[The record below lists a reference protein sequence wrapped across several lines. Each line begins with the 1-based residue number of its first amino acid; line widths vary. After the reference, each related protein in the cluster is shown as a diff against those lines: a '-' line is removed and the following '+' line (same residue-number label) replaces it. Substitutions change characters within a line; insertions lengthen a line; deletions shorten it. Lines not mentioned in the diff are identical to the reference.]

1 MTDTTET
8 TAETAV
14 DNTTAE
20 TATPANAT
28 ETTSTADATAGTTS
42 TAGSSATAADA
53 AGGEETAAAPKTASH
68 DNEPNPKLRAFMNS
82 GWADSERQDVTLSD
96 VGEWAAKR
104 RDALSRAFP
113 GERLVIPAG
122 TYKVRSNDTDFVF
135 RPHTD
140 YVWLAGDQTSDAV
153 LVLEPNGTSGHDSV
167 LYFRPRSDRSEG
179 EEFWRDRMYGE
190 LWAGRRPSLTE
201 TAKEYGIETRHVDRL
216 ADALKGDVPTRVR
229 RGEHESIASLLSG
242 AKTDSDRDRELAAT
256 LSELRLVKDPFEIE
270 QLRNAVA
277 ITHRGFSDVLA
288 EMDKVREYGERWIEG
303 TFWRRARAEGN
314 DVGYTSIAAAGPHA
328 TTLHWI
334 ENDGPVVD
342 GTLMLL
348 DMGVENRQL
357 YTADITR
364 TLPVSGEF
372 TPRQRELYQ
381 LVLDAQNA
389 GIDSLKPGVTFRTA
403 HEAAMKVIV
412 YGLEAMELLPVS
424 AEEALDPESM
434 LYQRYTLHGVSHML
448 GLDVHDCSA
457 AREEKY
463 RKGDL
468 QAGYVL
474 TVEPG
479 LYFQADDL
487 TVPEDLRG
495 IGIRIEDDIL
505 ITESGAEN
513 LSEAMPRDVEALQN
527 WMSS

>member
-1 MTDTTET
+1 MTDTTE
-8 TAETAV
+8 
-14 DNTTAE
+14 
-20 TATPANAT
+20 
-28 ETTSTADATAGTTS
+28 S
-42 TAGSSATAADA
+42 TAADNTESENAGSVNAPTAGAEDA
-53 AGGEETAAAPKTASH
+53 ATDTVEPKTASH
-68 DNEPNPKLRAFMNS
+68 DNEPNPKLRAYMNS
-82 GWADSERQDVTLSD
+82 GWADSERHDVTLSD
-96 VGEWAAKR
+96 VGVWAAKR
-104 RDALSRAFP
+104 RDALSQAFP

-122 TYKVRSNDTDFVF
+122 TYKVRSNDTDYVF

-140 YVWLAGDQTSDAV
+140 YVWLAGDKTSDAV

-167 LYFRPRSDRSEG
+167 LYFRPRADRSEG

-201 TAKEYGIETRHVDRL
+201 TAKEFGIETRHIDRL
-216 ADALKGDVPTRVR
+216 ADSLKGDVPTRVR
-229 RGEHESIASLLSG
+229 RDEDRSIASLLSG
-242 AKTDSDRDRELAAT
+242 VTTDDLRDKELAAT
-256 LSELRLVKDPFEIE
+256 LSELRLVKDPYELE
-270 QLRNAVA
+270 QLRDAVG

-288 EMDKVREYGERWIEG
+288 EMDKVRQYGERWIEG

-364 TLPVSGEF
+364 TLPVNGEF
-372 TPRQRELYQ
+372 TPRQRDLYQ

-389 GIDSLKPGVTFRTA
+389 GIAALRPGATFRA
-403 HEAAMKVIV
+403 GHQAAMEVIV
-412 YGLEAMELLPVS
+412 HGLDAMELLPVT
-424 AEEALDPESM
+424 AEEALDPASM

-448 GLDVHDCSA
+448 GLDVHDCAS

-463 RKGDL
+463 RKGPL
-468 QAGYVL
+468 QTGYVL

-495 IGIRIEDDIL
+495 IGIRIEDDVL
-505 ITESGAEN
+505 ITDDGAEN
-513 LSEAMPRDVEALQN
+513 LSEDIPRTIEGLQN
-527 WMSS
+527 WMAS

>member
-8 TAETAV
+8 TAA
-14 DNTTAE
+14 AE
-20 TATPANAT
+20 
-28 ETTSTADATAGTTS
+28 
-42 TAGSSATAADA
+42 
-53 AGGEETAAAPKTASH
+53 AAPKTASH
-68 DNEPNPKLRAFMNS
+68 DNDPSPKLREFMNS
-82 GWADSERQDVTLSD
+82 GWADSERHDVALRD
-96 VGEWAAKR
+96 VGVWAAKR
-104 RDALSRAFP
+104 RDALSQAFP

-122 TYKVRSNDTDFVF
+122 TYKVRSNDTDYVF

-140 YVWLAGDQTSDAV
+140 YVWLTGSQTSDAV
-153 LVLEPNGTSGHDSV
+153 LVLEPNGTSGHDAV
-167 LYFRPRSDRSEG
+167 LYFRPRADRAQG

-201 TAKEYGIETRHVDRL
+201 TAKEFGLETRHVDQL

-229 RGEHESIASLLSG
+229 RDEDESIASLLTG
-242 AKTDSDRDRELAAT
+242 ARIDQLKDGELAAT
-256 LSELRLVKDPFEIE
+256 LSELRLVKDAYELD
-270 QLRNAVA
+270 QLRDAVA

-288 EMDKVREYGERWIEG
+288 EMDKVRQYGERWIEG

-334 ENDGPVVD
+334 ENDGPVND

-364 TLPVSGEF
+364 TLPVNGEF
-372 TPRQRELYQ
+372 TPRQRDLYQ

-389 GIDSLKPGVTFRTA
+389 GIEALKPGAGFRA
-403 HEAAMKVIV
+403 GHEAAMKVIV
-412 YGLEAMELLPVS
+412 HGLDAMELLPVP
-424 AEEALDPESM
+424 AEEALDPENR

-448 GLDVHDCSA
+448 GLDVHDCASA
-457 AREEKY
+457 RNENY
-463 RKGDL
+463 RQGTVET
-468 QAGYVL
+468 GHVL

-505 ITESGAEN
+505 ITDNGAEN
-513 LSEAMPRDVEALQN
+513 LSEDMPRTIEGLQN
-527 WMSS
+527 WMAS

>member
-1 MTDTTET
+1 MTDTTE
-8 TAETAV
+8 A
-14 DNTTAE
+14 
-20 TATPANAT
+20 
-28 ETTSTADATAGTTS
+28 
-42 TAGSSATAADA
+42 AADA
-53 AGGEETAAAPKTASH
+53 AAAPKTASH
-68 DNEPNPKLRAFMNS
+68 DNEPSPKLRAFMNS
-82 GWADSERQDVTLSD
+82 GWADSERHDLSLRD
-96 VGEWAAKR
+96 VGVWAAKR
-104 RDALSRAFP
+104 RDALSQAFP

-122 TYKVRSNDTDFVF
+122 TYKVRSNDTDYVF

-140 YVWLAGDQTSDAV
+140 YVWLTGNQTSDAV
-153 LVLEPNGTSGHDSV
+153 LVLEPNGTTGHDAV
-167 LYFRPRSDRSEG
+167 LYFRPRADRSQG

-201 TAKEYGIETRHVDRL
+201 TAKEFGIETRHVDQL
-216 ADALKGDVPTRVR
+216 ADALKSDVPTRVR
-229 RGEHESIASLLSG
+229 RDEDESIASLLTG
-242 AKTDSDRDRELAAT
+242 ARIDQLKDGELAAT
-256 LSELRLVKDPFEIE
+256 LSELRLVKDAYELE
-270 QLRNAVA
+270 QLRDAVA

-288 EMDKVREYGERWIEG
+288 EMDKVRQYGERWIEG

-334 ENDGPVVD
+334 ENDGPVND

-364 TLPVSGEF
+364 TLPVGGEF
-372 TPRQRELYQ
+372 TPRQRDLYQ

-389 GIDSLKPGVTFRTA
+389 GIAALTPGAGFRA
-403 HEAAMKVIV
+403 GHEAAMEIIV
-412 YGLEAMELLPVS
+412 RGLDAMELLPVS
-424 AEEALDPESM
+424 AEEALDPESR

-457 AREEKY
+457 ARSEAY
-463 RKGDL
+463 RQGTVEP
-468 QAGYVL
+468 GYVL

-479 LYFQADDL
+479 LYFQSDDL

-505 ITESGAEN
+505 ITDGAPEN
-513 LSEAMPRDVEALQN
+513 LSEAMPRTVEGIQD
-527 WMSS
+527 WMAS

>member
-8 TAETAV
+8 TAAENSSLENGTLETAGA
-14 DNTTAE
+14 AE
-20 TATPANAT
+20 N
-28 ETTSTADATAGTTS
+28 
-42 TAGSSATAADA
+42 
-53 AGGEETAAAPKTASH
+53 AAPKTASH

-96 VGEWAAKR
+96 VGVWAAKR
-104 RDALSRAFP
+104 RDALSQAFP

-122 TYKVRSNDTDFVF
+122 TYKVRSNDTDYVF

-167 LYFRPRSDRSEG
+167 LYFRPRADRSEG

-201 TAKEYGIETRHVDRL
+201 TAKEFGLETRHVDRL

-229 RGEHESIASLLSG
+229 RDEDESIASLLTG
-242 AKTDSDRDRELAAT
+242 VKTDDLRDNELATT
-256 LSELRLVKDPFEIE
+256 LSELRLVKDPFELE
-270 QLRNAVA
+270 QLRDAVA

-288 EMDKVREYGERWIEG
+288 EMDKVRQYGERWIEG

-348 DMGVENRQL
+348 DMGVENRRL

-364 TLPVSGEF
+364 TLPVNGEF
-372 TPRQRELYQ
+372 TPRQRDLYQ

-389 GIDSLKPGVTFRTA
+389 GIAAVKPGAAFRAA
-403 HEAAMKVIV
+403 HEAAMEVIV
-412 YGLEAMELLPVS
+412 HGLDAMDLLPVS
-424 AEEALDPESM
+424 AEEALDPESR

-448 GLDVHDCSA
+448 GLDVHDCASA
-457 AREEKY
+457 RDETY
-463 RKGDL
+463 RKGPL
-468 QAGYVL
+468 QSGYVL

-505 ITESGAEN
+505 VTESGPEN
-513 LSEAMPRDVEALQN
+513 LSEAMPRTIDSIQT

>member
-1 MTDTTET
+1 MTDTTES
-8 TAETAV
+8 
-14 DNTTAE
+14 
-20 TATPANAT
+20 TATQ
-28 ETTSTADATAGTTS
+28 D
-42 TAGSSATAADA
+42 
-53 AGGEETAAAPKTASH
+53 AAPKTASH
-68 DNEPNPKLRAFMNS
+68 DNEPSAKLRAFMNS
-82 GWADSERQDVTLSD
+82 GWADSERTDLSLSD
-96 VGEWAAKR
+96 VGVWAAKR
-104 RDALSRAFP
+104 RDALSQAFP

-140 YVWLAGDQTSDAV
+140 YVWLTGNQTSDAV
-153 LVLEPNGTSGHDSV
+153 LVLEPNGTTGHDSV
-167 LYFRPRSDRSEG
+167 LYFRPRADRAQG

-201 TAKEYGIETRHVDRL
+201 TAKEFGIETRHVDQL

-229 RGEHESIASLLSG
+229 RGEDQSIAALLSG
-242 AKTDSDRDRELAAT
+242 ARTEDPKDKDLAAT
-256 LSELRLVKDPFEIE
+256 LSELRLVKDAYELE
-270 QLRNAVA
+270 QLRDAVG

-288 EMDKVREYGERWIEG
+288 EMDKVRQYGERWIEG

-334 ENDGPVVD
+334 ENDGRVND

-372 TPRQRELYQ
+372 TPRQRDLYQ

-389 GIDSLKPGVTFRTA
+389 GIAALTPGANFRA
-403 HEAAMKVIV
+403 GHEAAMEVIV
-412 YGLEAMELLPVS
+412 HGLDAMELLPVP
-424 AEEALDPESM
+424 AEEALDPESR

-457 AREEKY
+457 AREENY
-463 RKGDL
+463 RKGRV
-468 QAGYVL
+468 QPGYVL

-479 LYFQADDL
+479 LYFQSDDL

-505 ITESGAEN
+505 ITDGTPEN
-513 LSEAMPRDVEALQN
+513 LSEAMPRTVEGIQD
-527 WMSS
+527 WMAS

>member
-1 MTDTTET
+1 MTENTAETTET
-8 TAETAV
+8 T
-14 DNTTAE
+14 D
-20 TATPANAT
+20 
-28 ETTSTADATAGTTS
+28 
-42 TAGSSATAADA
+42 
-53 AGGEETAAAPKTASH
+53 AAAPKTASH
-68 DNEPNPKLRAFMNS
+68 DNEPSPKLRAFMNS
-82 GWADSERQDVTLSD
+82 GWADSERHDLELSD
-96 VGEWAAKR
+96 VGVWAAKR
-104 RDALSRAFP
+104 RDALSQAFP

-122 TYKVRSNDTDFVF
+122 TYKVRSNDTDYVF

-140 YVWLAGDQTSDAV
+140 YVWLTGNQTSDAV
-153 LVLEPNGTSGHDSV
+153 LVLEPNGTTGHDAV
-167 LYFRPRSDRSEG
+167 LYFRPRADRAQG

-201 TAKEYGIETRHVDRL
+201 TAKEFGLETRHVDQL

-229 RGEHESIASLLSG
+229 RDEDESIAALLSG
-242 AKTDSDRDRELAAT
+242 ARTDQLKDGEFAAT
-256 LSELRLVKDPFEIE
+256 LSELRLVKDAYELD
-270 QLRNAVA
+270 QLRDAVA

-288 EMDKVREYGERWIEG
+288 EMDKVRQYGERWIEG

-334 ENDGPVVD
+334 ENDGPVND

-372 TPRQRELYQ
+372 TPRQRDLYQ

-389 GIDSLKPGVTFRTA
+389 GIDALKPGAAFRA
-403 HEAAMKVIV
+403 GHEAAMEVIV
-412 YGLEAMELLPVS
+412 RGLDAMELLPVS
-424 AEEALDPESM
+424 AEEALDPQSR

-448 GLDVHDCSA
+448 GLDVHDCASA
-457 AREEKY
+457 RNETY
-463 RKGDL
+463 RQGAV
-468 QAGYVL
+468 QPGYVL

-479 LYFQADDL
+479 LYFQSDDL

-495 IGIRIEDDIL
+495 IGIRIEDDVL
-505 ITESGAEN
+505 ITADGAEN
-513 LSEAMPRDVEALQN
+513 LSDAMPRTVEGLQS
-527 WMSS
+527 WMAS

>member
-1 MTDTTET
+1 MTET
-8 TAETAV
+8 TESS
-14 DNTTAE
+14 
-20 TATPANAT
+20 TPK
-28 ETTSTADATAGTTS
+28 TST
-42 TAGSSATAADA
+42 
-53 AGGEETAAAPKTASH
+53 H
-68 DNEPNPKLRAFMNS
+68 DTEPSPKLREFMNS
-82 GWADSERQDVTLSD
+82 GWGDSERADVTLSD
-96 VGEWAAKR
+96 VGVWAAKR
-104 RDALSRAFP
+104 RDALSQAFP

-122 TYKVRSNDTDFVF
+122 TYKVRSYDTDFVF

-140 YVWLAGDQTSDAV
+140 YVWLTGNQTSDAV
-153 LVLEPNGTSGHDSV
+153 LVLEPNGTSGHDPV
-167 LYFRPRSDRSEG
+167 LYFRPRSDRSAG
-179 EEFWRDRMYGE
+179 EEFWRDRTYGE
-190 LWAGRRPSLTE
+190 LWSGRRPSLAE
-201 TAKEYGIETRHVDRL
+201 TSKEFGIETRHIDRL
-216 ADALKGDVPTRVR
+216 ADALKGDVQTRVR
-229 RGEHESIASLLSG
+229 RDEDVSIASLLSG
-242 AKTDSDRDRELAAT
+242 AKTDDQKDQELAAT
-256 LSELRLVKDPFEIE
+256 LSELRLVKDAFELE
-270 QLRNAVA
+270 QLRDAVA
-277 ITHRGFSDVLA
+277 ITHRGFSDVIA
-288 EMDKVREYGERWIEG
+288 EMDKVRQYGERWIEG

-314 DVGYTSIAAAGPHA
+314 DVGYSSIAAAGPHA

-389 GIDSLKPGVTFRTA
+389 GIASLKPGVTFRTA
-403 HEAAMKVIV
+403 HFAAIEVLV
-412 YGLEAMELLPVS
+412 RGLDAMDLLPVS

-448 GLDVHDCSA
+448 GLDVHDCA
-457 AREEKY
+457 QARTEIY
-463 RKGDL
+463 RQGPLKT
-468 QAGYVL
+468 GYVL

-479 LYFQADDL
+479 LYFQPDDL

-505 ITESGAEN
+505 ITETGAEN
-513 LSEAMPRDVEALQN
+513 LSEAMPRTPEALQS
-527 WMSS
+527 WMAS

>member
-1 MTDTTET
+1 MTDNAAET
-8 TAETAV
+8 T
-14 DNTTAE
+14 DPTT
-20 TATPANAT
+20 
-28 ETTSTADATAGTTS
+28 
-42 TAGSSATAADA
+42 
-53 AGGEETAAAPKTASH
+53 PKTASH
-68 DNEPNPKLRAFMNS
+68 DNEPSPKLRAFMNS
-82 GWADSERQDVTLSD
+82 GWADSERHDLSLSD
-96 VGEWAAKR
+96 VGVWAAKR
-104 RDALSRAFP
+104 RDALSQAFP
-113 GERLVIPAG
+113 GERLVVPAG
-122 TYKVRSNDTDFVF
+122 TYKVRSNDTDYVF

-140 YVWLAGDQTSDAV
+140 YVWLTGDQTSDAV
-153 LVLEPNGTSGHDSV
+153 LVLEPNGTTGHDSV
-167 LYFRPRSDRSEG
+167 LYFRPRADRAQG

-201 TAKEYGIETRHVDRL
+201 TAKEFGIETRHVDRL

-229 RGEHESIASLLSG
+229 RGEDESLSALLGG
-242 AKTDSDRDRELAAT
+242 ARTEQLKDGEFAAT
-256 LSELRLVKDPFEIE
+256 LSELRLVKDAYELE
-270 QLRNAVA
+270 QLRDAVA

-288 EMDKVREYGERWIEG
+288 EMDKVRQYGERWIEG

-334 ENDGPVVD
+334 ENDGPVTD

-364 TLPVSGEF
+364 TLPVNGEF
-372 TPRQRELYQ
+372 TPRQRDLYQ

-389 GIDSLKPGVTFRTA
+389 GIAALTPGAAFRA
-403 HEAAMKVIV
+403 GHGAAMEVIV
-412 YGLEAMELLPVS
+412 RGLDAMELLPVS
-424 AEEALDPESM
+424 AEEALDPQSR

-448 GLDVHDCSA
+448 GLDVHDCAS

-463 RKGDL
+463 RKGPV
-468 QAGYVL
+468 QPGHVL

-505 ITESGAEN
+505 ITDGTPEN
-513 LSEAMPRDVEALQN
+513 LSEAMPRTIEGIQN
-527 WMSS
+527 WMAS

>member
-1 MTDTTET
+1 MTESTE
-8 TAETAV
+8 
-14 DNTTAE
+14 N
-20 TATPANAT
+20 
-28 ETTSTADATAGTTS
+28 
-42 TAGSSATAADA
+42 
-53 AGGEETAAAPKTASH
+53 APKTATH
-68 DNEPNPKLRAFMNS
+68 DNEPQEKLRQFMNS
-82 GWADSERQDVTLSD
+82 GWGDIERADVTLSD
-96 VGEWAAKR
+96 VGTWAAKR
-104 RDALSRAFP
+104 RDALSQVFP

-122 TYKVRSNDTDFVF
+122 TYKVRSNDTDYVF

-140 YVWLAGDQTSDAV
+140 YVWLVGDQTSDAV

-167 LYFRPRSDRSEG
+167 LYFRPRADRAEG

-201 TAKEYGIETRHVDRL
+201 TAREFGIETRHVDQL
-216 ADALKGDVPTRVR
+216 AGVLKSDVPTRVR
-229 RGEHESIASLLSG
+229 RGEESSIKSLLSG
-242 AKTDSDRDRELAAT
+242 LGTDAERDAELAFT
-256 LSELRLVKDPFEIE
+256 LSELRLVKDAFELE
-270 QLRNAVA
+270 QLRDACA
-277 ITHRGFSDVLA
+277 ITHRGFSDVLSD
-288 EMDKVREYGERWIEG
+288 MDQVRKYGERWIEG

-334 ENDGPVVD
+334 ENDGPVND

-348 DMGVENRQL
+348 DMGVENRNL

-364 TLPVSGEF
+364 TFPISGEF

-389 GIDSLKPGVTFRTA
+389 GIAALRPAVPFRSG
-403 HEAAMKVIV
+403 HNAAIEVLV
-412 YGLEAMELLPVS
+412 RGLEQMELLPVS
-424 AEEALDPESM
+424 ADEALDPSSGI
-434 LYQRYTLHGVSHML
+434 YQRYTLHGVSHML
-448 GLDVHDCSA
+448 GLDVHDCSS
-457 AREEKY
+457 ARNDKY
-463 RKGDL
+463 VKGNVE
-468 QAGYVL
+468 AGYVL

-479 LYFQADDL
+479 LYFQAEDL

-505 ITESGAEN
+505 ITKTGTEN
-513 LSEAMPRDVEALQN
+513 LSGAMPRDVEALQS

>member
-1 MTDTTET
+1 MSESTDK
-8 TAETAV
+8 
-14 DNTTAE
+14 
-20 TATPANAT
+20 
-28 ETTSTADATAGTTS
+28 
-42 TAGSSATAADA
+42 
-53 AGGEETAAAPKTASH
+53 APKTATH
-68 DNEPNPKLRAFMNS
+68 DSPSGEKLREFMNS
-82 GWADSERQDVTLSD
+82 GWGSIERDDVTLSD
-96 VGEWAAKR
+96 VGTWAAKR
-104 RDALSRAFP
+104 RDALSQAFP

-122 TYKVRSNDTDFVF
+122 TFKVRSNDTDYAF

-140 YVWLAGDQTSDAV
+140 YVWLVGDQTSDAV

-201 TAKEYGIETRHVDRL
+201 TAKEFGIETRHVDAL
-216 ADALKGDVPTRVR
+216 ADVLKSDVPTRVR
-229 RGEHESIASLLSG
+229 RGEDSSIASLLSG
-242 AKTDSDRDRELAAT
+242 TKTDADRDGELAFT
-256 LSELRLVKDPFEIE
+256 LSELRLVKDAFEIE
-270 QLRNAVA
+270 QLREACA

-288 EMDKVREYGERWIEG
+288 DMDSVRKYGERWIEG

-334 ENDGPVVD
+334 ENDGTVD
-342 GTLMLL
+342 NGHLMLL
-348 DMGVENRQL
+348 DMGVENRNL

-364 TLPVSGEF
+364 TLPINGQF

-389 GIDSLKPGVTFRTA
+389 GINALKPGVAFRA
-403 HEAAMKVIV
+403 GHEASIEVIV
-412 YGLEAMELLPVS
+412 RGLEAMELLPVS
-424 AEEALDPESM
+424 ADEALDPNSGI
-434 LYQRYTLHGVSHML
+434 YQRYTLHGVSHML
-448 GLDVHDCSA
+448 GIDVHDCAA
-457 AREEKY
+457 ARNEKY
-463 RKGDL
+463 NKGNL
-468 QAGYVL
+468 EAGYVL

-479 LYFQADDL
+479 LYFQAEDL

-505 ITESGAEN
+505 ITADGFEN
-513 LSEAMPRDVEALQN
+513 LSAAMPREIDAVEA
-527 WMSS
+527 WMAG

>member
-1 MTDTTET
+1 MTDTT
-8 TAETAV
+8 AA

-20 TATPANAT
+20 TATA
-28 ETTSTADATAGTTS
+28 
-42 TAGSSATAADA
+42 
-53 AGGEETAAAPKTASH
+53 
-68 DNEPNPKLRAFMNS
+68 
-82 GWADSERQDVTLSD
+82 WADSERHDVPLSD
-96 VGEWAAKR
+96 VAAWTAKR
-104 RDALSRAFP
+104 RDALSQAFP

-122 TYKVRSNDTDFVF
+122 TYKVRSNDTDYVF

-153 LVLEPNGTSGHDSV
+153 LVLEPNGTSGHDSI
-167 LYFRPRSDRSEG
+167 LYFRPRADRSEG

-201 TAKEYGIETRHVDRL
+201 TAKEFGIETRHVDRL
-216 ADALKGDVPTRVR
+216 ADVLKSDVPTRVR
-229 RGEHESIASLLSG
+229 RGEDASIASLLSG
-242 AKTDSDRDRELAAT
+242 AKTDLERDKELAFT
-256 LSELRLVKDPFEIE
+256 LSELRLVKDSYEIE
-270 QLRNAVA
+270 QLRDAVA

-288 EMDKVREYGERWIEG
+288 EMDKVRAYGERWIEG

-334 ENDGPVVD
+334 ENDGQVVD

-348 DMGVENRQL
+348 DMGVENRRL

-372 TPRQRELYQ
+372 TPRQRDLYQ

-389 GIDSLKPGVTFRTA
+389 GIESLRPGVTFRTA
-403 HEAAMKVIV
+403 HQAAMEVIV
-412 YGLEAMELLPVS
+412 HGLDAM
-424 AEEALDPESM
+424 EEALDPESM

-468 QAGYVL
+468 QTGYVL

-505 ITESGAEN
+505 ITDDGAEN
-513 LSEAMPRDVEALQN
+513 LSAAMPRDIEGLQN
-527 WMSS
+527 WMAS

>member
-8 TAETAV
+8 TT
-14 DNTTAE
+14 D
-20 TATPANAT
+20 TATTGNAAPATPETTGTAGAT
-28 ETTSTADATAGTTS
+28 ESTATEA
-42 TAGSSATAADA
+42 SAEGD
-53 AGGEETAAAPKTASH
+53 GAAPKTASH
-68 DNEPNPKLRAFMNS
+68 DTQPSPKLRAFMNS
-82 GWADSERQDVTLSD
+82 GWADSERHDVTLSD
-96 VGEWAAKR
+96 VGGWAAKR
-104 RDALSRAFP
+104 RDALSQAFP

-122 TYKVRSNDTDFVF
+122 TYKVRSNDTDYVF

-140 YVWLAGDQTSDAV
+140 YVWLTGNQTSDAV
-153 LVLEPNGTSGHDSV
+153 LVLEPNGTTGHDAV
-167 LYFRPRSDRSEG
+167 LYFRPRADRSQG

-201 TAKEYGIETRHVDRL
+201 TAKEFGIETRHVDQL

-229 RGEHESIASLLSG
+229 RDEDASIASLLGG
-242 AKTDSDRDRELAAT
+242 AKVDDLKDNELAAT
-256 LSELRLVKDPFEIE
+256 LSELRLVKDPFELE
-270 QLRNAVA
+270 QLRDAVA

-288 EMDKVREYGERWIEG
+288 EMDKVRQYGERWIEG

-334 ENDGPVVD
+334 ENDGPVND

-364 TLPVSGEF
+364 TLPVNGEF
-372 TPRQRELYQ
+372 TPRQRDLYQ

-389 GIDSLKPGVTFRTA
+389 GIAALRPGATFRA
-403 HEAAMKVIV
+403 GHEAAMQVIV
-412 YGLEAMELLPVS
+412 HGLDAMELLPVS
-424 AEEALDPESM
+424 AEEALDPESH

-448 GLDVHDCSA
+448 GLDVHDCASA
-457 AREEKY
+457 RDENY
-463 RKGDL
+463 RKGAV
-468 QAGYVL
+468 QTGYVL

-479 LYFQADDL
+479 LYFQSDDL

-505 ITESGAEN
+505 ITENGAEN
-513 LSEAMPRDVEALQN
+513 LSDAMPRTVEGIQN
-527 WMSS
+527 WMAS

>member
-8 TAETAV
+8 T
-14 DNTTAE
+14 
-20 TATPANAT
+20 
-28 ETTSTADATAGTTS
+28 
-42 TAGSSATAADA
+42 TAADTA
-53 AGGEETAAAPKTASH
+53 AEPGTATSTPAGSAATESAAPKTASH
-68 DNEPNPKLRAFMNS
+68 DNEPSPKLRAFMNS

-96 VGEWAAKR
+96 VGVWAAKR
-104 RDALSRAFP
+104 RDALSQAFP
-113 GERLVIPAG
+113 GERLVVPAG
-122 TYKVRSNDTDFVF
+122 TYKVRSNDTDYVF

-167 LYFRPRSDRSEG
+167 LYFRPRSDRGEG

-201 TAKEYGIETRHVDRL
+201 TAKEFGIETRHVDRL

-229 RGEHESIASLLSG
+229 RGEDASLTSVLSG
-242 AKTDSDRDRELAAT
+242 AKTDADRDQELAAT
-256 LSELRLVKDPFEIE
+256 LSKLRLVKDPFELE
-270 QLRNAVA
+270 QLRDAVA

-314 DVGYTSIAAAGPHA
+314 DVGYTSIAAAGQHA

-334 ENDGPVVD
+334 ENDGAVTD

-348 DMGVENRQL
+348 DMGVENRRL

-364 TLPVSGEF
+364 TLPVNGEF
-372 TPRQRELYQ
+372 TPRQRDLYQ
-381 LVLDAQNA
+381 LVLDGQNA
-389 GIDSLKPGVTFRTA
+389 GIAAVRPGAAFRAA
-403 HEAAMKVIV
+403 HEAAMEVIV
-412 YGLEAMELLPVS
+412 HGLDAMDLLPVS
-424 AEEALDPESM
+424 AEEALDPESR

-448 GLDVHDCSA
+448 GLDVHDCASA
-457 AREEKY
+457 RDEDY
-463 RKGDL
+463 RKGEL
-468 QAGYVL
+468 ETGYVL

-505 ITESGAEN
+505 VTDDGAEN
-513 LSEAMPRDVEALQN
+513 LSEAMPRDIEGLRN
-527 WMSS
+527 WMAS

>member
-1 MTDTTET
+1 MTE
-8 TAETAV
+8 
-14 DNTTAE
+14 
-20 TATPANAT
+20 P
-28 ETTSTADATAGTTS
+28 
-42 TAGSSATAADA
+42 TAAGA
-53 AGGEETAAAPKTASH
+53 TAPKTASH
-68 DNEPNPKLRAFMNS
+68 DSEPSAKLRAFMNS
-82 GWADSERQDVTLSD
+82 GWADSERDDITLSD
-96 VGEWAAKR
+96 VGVWAAKR
-104 RDALSRAFP
+104 RDALSQAFP
-113 GERLVIPAG
+113 GERLVVPAG
-122 TYKVRSNDTDFVF
+122 TYKVRSNDTDYVF

-140 YVWLAGDQTSDAV
+140 YAWLAGDQTSDAV

-190 LWAGRRPSLTE
+190 LWAGRRPSLAE
-201 TAKEYGIETRHVDRL
+201 TAKEFGIETRHVDQL
-216 ADALKGDVPTRVR
+216 ADALKNDVPTRVR
-229 RGEHESIASLLSG
+229 RGEDASIAALLSG
-242 AKTDSDRDRELAAT
+242 VSTDAGRDGELAAT
-256 LSELRLVKDPFEIE
+256 LSELRLVKDAFEIE
-270 QLRNAVA
+270 QLREAVA

-288 EMDKVREYGERWIEG
+288 DMANVRKYGERWIEG

-334 ENDGPVVD
+334 ENDGSVDD

-364 TLPVSGEF
+364 TLPVNGEF

-381 LVLDAQNA
+381 LVLDSQNA
-389 GIDSLKPGVTFRTA
+389 GIAALKPGTPFRA
-403 HEAAMKVIV
+403 GHEASMEVIV
-412 YGLEAMELLPVS
+412 RGLDAMELLPVS
-424 AEEALDPESM
+424 VEEALDPESR
-434 LYQRYTLHGVSHML
+434 LYQRYTLHNVSHML
-448 GLDVHDCSA
+448 GIDVHDCAA
-457 AREEKY
+457 ARNEKY
-463 RKGDL
+463 RQGNL
-468 QAGYVL
+468 EAGYVL

-479 LYFQADDL
+479 LYFQSDDL

-505 ITESGAEN
+505 VTPTGTEN
-513 LSEAMPRDVEALQN
+513 LSEAMPRTPEAIQT

>member
-1 MTDTTET
+1 
-8 TAETAV
+8 
-14 DNTTAE
+14 
-20 TATPANAT
+20 
-28 ETTSTADATAGTTS
+28 
-42 TAGSSATAADA
+42 
-53 AGGEETAAAPKTASH
+53 
-68 DNEPNPKLRAFMNS
+68 MNS

-96 VGEWAAKR
+96 VGVWAAKR
-104 RDALSRAFP
+104 RDALSQAFP

-122 TYKVRSNDTDFVF
+122 TYKVRSNDTDYVF

-167 LYFRPRSDRSEG
+167 LYFRPRADRGEG

-201 TAKEYGIETRHVDRL
+201 TAKEFGIETRHVDRL

-229 RGEHESIASLLSG
+229 RGEDASTRV
-242 AKTDSDRDRELAAT
+242 AAERREDRRPTVTRSSPRRCPSCGWSRTRSSSSSSATRSRSRTAASPT
-256 LSELRLVKDPFEIE
+256 YSPRWTRSA
-270 QLRNAVA
+270 Q
-277 ITHRGFSDVLA
+277 
-288 EMDKVREYGERWIEG
+288 YGERWIEG

-334 ENDGPVVD
+334 ENDGAVVD

-348 DMGVENRQL
+348 DMGVENRRL

-364 TLPVSGEF
+364 TLPVNGEF
-372 TPRQRELYQ
+372 TPRQRDLYQ

-389 GIDSLKPGVTFRTA
+389 GIAAVKPGAAFRAA
-403 HEAAMKVIV
+403 HEAAMEVIV
-412 YGLEAMELLPVS
+412 HGLDAMDLLPVS
-424 AEEALDPESM
+424 AEEALDPESR

-448 GLDVHDCSA
+448 GLDVHDCASA
-457 AREEKY
+457 RDETY

-468 QAGYVL
+468 QTGYVL

-505 ITESGAEN
+505 VTEPAPKTSPKPCPAPSKASRPGCLPRTNYRRGARS
-513 LSEAMPRDVEALQN
+513 LCAPSACSAYFVPA
-527 WMSS
+527 SSAYFIGRGPGAAAV

>member
-1 MTDTTET
+1 M
-8 TAETAV
+8 
-14 DNTTAE
+14 
-20 TATPANAT
+20 
-28 ETTSTADATAGTTS
+28 G
-42 TAGSSATAADA
+42 
-53 AGGEETAAAPKTASH
+53 
-68 DNEPNPKLRAFMNS
+68 
-82 GWADSERQDVTLSD
+82 
-96 VGEWAAKR
+96 
-104 RDALSRAFP
+104 
-113 GERLVIPAG
+113 
-122 TYKVRSNDTDFVF
+122 
-135 RPHTD
+135 
-140 YVWLAGDQTSDAV
+140 
-153 LVLEPNGTSGHDSV
+153 
-167 LYFRPRSDRSEG
+167 
-179 EEFWRDRMYGE
+179 
-190 LWAGRRPSLTE
+190 GRRPSLTE
-201 TAKEYGIETRHVDRL
+201 TAKEFGIETRHVDQL

-229 RGEHESIASLLSG
+229 RDEDESIASLLSG
-242 AKTDSDRDRELAAT
+242 ARTDDLKDNELAAT
-256 LSELRLVKDPFEIE
+256 LSELRLVKDPFELE
-270 QLRNAVA
+270 QLRDAVA

-303 TFWRRARAEGN
+303 TFFRRARAEGN
-314 DVGYTSIAAAGPHA
+314 DLGYSSIAASGPHA

-334 ENDGPVVD
+334 ENDGTVD
-342 GTLMLL
+342 NGTMMLL

-389 GIDSLKPGVTFRTA
+389 GIAAVKPGARFRAA
-403 HEAAMKVIV
+403 HEAAMEVIV
-412 YGLEAMELLPVS
+412 HGLDAMGLLPVS

-457 AREEKY
+457 ARSEKY
-463 RKGDL
+463 RKGEL
-468 QAGYVL
+468 KTGYVL

-505 ITESGAEN
+505 VTDDGAEN
-513 LSEAMPRDVEALQN
+513 LSDAMPRDVEGIQN
-527 WMSS
+527 WMAS